1 MNVIWETFYFF
12 TTLRKL
18 TPDGGVSISTS
29 RTSRRFMNIH
39 YGNHGNEMSR
49 KAVLSIFDCHDAT
62 QPYDSFRFHGFRNEY
77 S

>member
-1 MNVIWETFYFF
+1 MNVIWETFLFF
-12 TTLRKL
+12 HHFERTDPRWRCV
-18 TPDGGVSISTS
+18 DSTS

-49 KAVLSIFDCHDAT
+49 KAVLFIFDCHDAT